1 MRRALAVLAA
11 ALAVVAGTLLL
22 GAGGDEGRVRYTIE
36 LDNAFGLIEGAD
48 VKIAGVRAGS
58 IDAMRL
64 ERDRM
69 RALIDVSIDREGFGD
84 LREDASCETRPQSLI
99 GEYFIDCRPGSSP
112 QRLPEGG
119 TVRVEQTGSTVPVD
133 LVNNIMRRPYR
144 ERFAIILGE
153 LGAGLAAR
161 GGDLNETIRRASPA
175 LRETDRVLAI
185 LREQRRTIRDLYRDA
200 DTVLAEL
207 AAGRKDVSRFVGE
220 ARDTAKVSAGRPAA
234 LRAQLRQLPRFLAQ
248 ARETMPLLGAA
259 AQRQEGAMRRLQANA
274 PLLRRFLDTLGPFAE
289 DSREAVRTLGR
300 AAVQGRTAMR
310 NLEPRLRELRAP
322 ARQLPEIGT
331 NLALILERLDDRRF
345 AIEKDPASPGGQGF
359 TGLEALLRYVHNQVQ
374 AVNLFDGR
382 NYLLKIAG
390 FVDPSCAFVINAK
403 QAKDPK
409 NDRCAAILGPNR
421 PGINQPDP
429 TASAP
434 APARRRSAARAPRR
448 DARERPATPAPP
460 AEAPRAG
467 ERPTAPGAPQQLL
480 PEVQRLLD
488 DLLTPGKGPAGV
500 LGGALSGATGGGRTD
515 DRLLDFL
522 LAP

>member
-175 LRETDRVLAI
+175 LRETDRVLAK
-185 LREQRRTIRDLYRDA
+185 LRSQNQTLKQLITDA
-200 DTVLAEL
+200 DTTIGDLADNKRDVGRWVVETKDTAAASAERREDI
-207 AAGRKDVSRFVGE
+207 AAG
-220 ARDTAKVSAGRPAA
+220 
-234 LRAQLRQLPRFLAQ
+234 L
-248 ARETMPLLGAA
+248 
-259 AQRQEGAMRRLQANA
+259 
-274 PLLRRFLDTLGPFAE
+274 
-289 DSREAVRTLGR
+289 
-300 AAVQGRTAMR
+300 
-310 NLEPRLRELRAP
+310 
-322 ARQLPEIGT
+322 
-331 NLALILERLDDRRF
+331 
-345 AIEKDPASPGGQGF
+345 
-359 TGLEALLRYVHNQVQ
+359 
-374 AVNLFDGR
+374 
-382 NYLLKIAG
+382 
-390 FVDPSCAFVINAK
+390 
-403 QAKDPK
+403 
-409 NDRCAAILGPNR
+409 
-421 PGINQPDP
+421 
-429 TASAP
+429 
-434 APARRRSAARAPRR
+434 
-448 DARERPATPAPP
+448 
-460 AEAPRAG
+460 
-467 ERPTAPGAPQQLL
+467 
-480 PEVQRLLD
+480 
-488 DLLTPGKGPAGV
+488 
-500 LGGALSGATGGGRTD
+500 
-515 DRLLDFL
+515 
-522 LAP
+522 